1 MTDTS
6 FGQQRDELALP
17 AKTTTIAG
25 EANSAPAFG
34 STPEPSASS
43 ASASGASGSVASK
56 VKDRLTDAADA
67 QKGGVA
73 DRLDELADSLSKSS
87 EQFAGKQD
95 WLASAIARGGAE
107 LGTLASSLRGADL
120 RELAGQVQGFAK
132 RRPSVFI
139 GLALVGGFAL
149 ARFGKVVAA
158 DVSRADLP
166 SLPEV
171 GHGAN

>member
-6 FGQQRDELALP
+6 LGQQRDELAFP
-17 AKTTTIAG
+17 AETPAVASD
-25 EANSAPAFG
+25 ANSAPALG
-34 STPEPSASS
+34 STPERSASS
-43 ASASGASGSVASK
+43 ASASDAAGSVASK
-56 VKDRLTDAADA
+56 VKLRLTDAADA
-67 QKGGVA
+67 QKSGIA

-107 LGTLASSLRGADL
+107 LGTLASSLRSADL
-120 RELAGQVQGFAK
+120 RDLARQVQGFAQ

-139 GLALVGGFAL
+139 GLALVSGFAL

-171 GHGAN
+171 GHGAY